1 MKKPL
6 TPAEFI
12 QQIQPEGI
20 SQDWINN
27 STVLADF
34 WACSIKKFVKLNIE
48 ELQNGRQH
56 DSEHSAEKSKDSGS
70 N

>member
-1 MKKPL
+1 VKKPL

-12 QQIQPEGI
+12 HQIKPEGA
-20 SQDWINN
+20 SQDWVNN
-27 STVLADF
+27 AIVLADF

-56 DSEHSAEKSKDSGS
+56 SSEHSAEESKGS
-70 N
+70 